1 MTSPLET
8 WPATA
13 RRLDAFDWP
22 ALAASLERDGAAILG
37 GLLTPGEC
45 RALAALHDEGGL
57 FRSRVVMAR
66 HGFGRGEY
74 KYFANPLPP
83 LVAGLRA
90 ALYPRLVPVANLWN
104 ERLGLDDRYPATLDE
119 YLARCHAAGQ
129 AKPTPLLLR
138 YGPGDYNCLHQ
149 DLYGECV
156 FPLQATVL
164 LSDPRV
170 DFTGG
175 DFILATQRPRMQSRA
190 DVAPLSLGDAVIFA
204 VRHRPV
210 EGSRGYYRVNTR
222 HGVGTVRSG
231 ERRTLGLI
239 FHDAA

>member
-1 MTSPLET
+1 MLTEVIALPVLFVNDPIVLPGMVVPIT
-8 WPATA
+8 
-13 RRLDAFDWP
+13 LDD
-22 ALAASLERDGAAILG
+22 AA
-37 GLLTPGEC
+37 
-45 RALAALHDEGGL
+45 
-57 FRSRVVMAR
+57 
-66 HGFGRGEY
+66 
-74 KYFANPLPP
+74 
-83 LVAGLRA
+83 RA
-90 ALYPRLVPVANLWN
+90 AVDAARSSDSGELLIAPR
-104 ERLGLDDRYPATLDE
+104 LDDRYPATLDE